1 MPASLQTKRLQPD
14 DTAIVTYREL
24 RIQLWPDCKNDC
36 DREIPEILADPFRW
50 AVFVAS
56 RENERAVGFIEIR
69 LRDCAESANSSP
81 VAYIEGW
88 FVLAEYRR
96 QGVGQALVEAAE
108 NWALASGCTE
118 MASDTQIE
126 NTLSIA
132 AHERLGYKQVERLVC
147 FLKRLTR

>member
-1 MPASLQTKRLQPD
+1 
-14 DTAIVTYREL
+14 
-24 RIQLWPDCKNDC
+24 
-36 DREIPEILADPFRW
+36 LADPFRW
-50 AVFVAS
+50 AVFVALL
-56 RENERAVGFIEIR
+56 EDQRAVGFIEIR

-88 FVLAEYRR
+88 FVLAECRR
-96 QGVGQALVEAAE
+96 QGVGKALVEAAE

-147 FLKRLTR
+147 FLKAIRR